1 VEAVVQVD
9 REQEMHHIHLDSG
22 GGGSD
27 AERGDSFRGGEM
39 ATYDYVIVGA
49 GSAGCV
55 LAARLTEDPD
65 VSVLLVEAGPA
76 DAKENIHVP
85 SVFGLL
91 FKTDVDWDYSTAP
104 EEACGGRMMYLPRG
118 KMLGGSS
125 SINAMVYIRGARE
138 DYDGWREIAGDGWG
152 YDDMLPYFKRSED
165 NERGESE
172 YHGAGGP
179 LTVSD
184 SRSRNAMSEAWVE
197 AASETGLKLNE
208 DFNAERQ
215 DGVGMYQVTQRG
227 GMRCSTAAAF
237 LRPAM
242 DRNNLTVETNLQV
255 QRVLIDGG
263 RAVGIAAQRL
273 GEPFEALAERE
284 VILSAGAYNSPQ
296 LLMLSGIGPAEHLA
310 TREIEVAVD
319 LPGVGQNLQDH
330 VNSGVIYTTEEPVSL
345 LLGMEPQYQQEFA
358 EQGSGP
364 LTSNV
369 AEAGGF
375 WRTRDD
381 LEAPDVQFHAAPVM
395 FVEEGLGDPVAH
407 GISFGACLLT
417 PKSRGSVT
425 LRSNDPSAKPWIRHN
440 FLGDEE
446 DVRVMLDG
454 LRLTMDIARA
464 PALGRYCREPFVA
477 PESDGDDVL
486 RAHLARRTQTLYHP
500 VGTCAMGSGPDAV
513 VDSGLHVHG
522 VEALRVVDASVMPVV
537 PRGNTNAPTIAV
549 AERAAD
555 LIRGRTTAAVEAEVS
570 A

>member
-1 VEAVVQVD
+1 
-9 REQEMHHIHLDSG
+9 
-22 GGGSD
+22 
-27 AERGDSFRGGEM
+27 M
-39 ATYDYVIVGA
+39 AAYDYVIVGA

-55 LAARLTEDPD
+55 LAARLTEDPG

-76 DAKENIHVP
+76 DTKENIHVP
-85 SVFGLL
+85 AAFGSL
-91 FKTDVDWDYSTAP
+91 FKTDIDWDYATAP
-104 EEACGGRMMYLPRG
+104 EDGCNGRMMFLPRG
-118 KMLGGSS
+118 KVLGGSS

-138 DYDGWREIAGDGWG
+138 DYDGWRDAGNPGWG
-152 YDDMLPYFKRSED
+152 YDEMLPYFKRSE
-165 NERGESE
+165 NFEGGESE

-179 LTVSD
+179 LAVCA
-184 SRSRNAMSEAWVE
+184 SRSRNVMSEAWVE
-197 AASETGLKLNE
+197 AAAETGLRLND

-215 DGVGMYQVTQRG
+215 DGVGLYQVTQRN
-227 GMRCSTAAAF
+227 GMRCSTAVAF
-237 LRPAM
+237 LHPAM
-242 DRNNLTVETNLQV
+242 ERNNLTVETNLQV
-255 QRVLIDGG
+255 QRVLVERG
-263 RAVGIAAQRL
+263 RAVGIAAERL
-273 GEPFEALAERE
+273 GQPFEALAQRE

-310 TREIEVAVD
+310 MREIEVDVD

-381 LEAPDVQFHAAPVM
+381 LAAPDVQFHTAPVM

-407 GISFGACLLT
+407 GMSFGGCLLT
-417 PKSRGSVT
+417 PRSRGSVT

-440 FLGDEE
+440 FLSDEE
-446 DVRVMLDG
+446 DVRVMLDA

-464 PALGRYCREPFVA
+464 PALGRYCQQPFVA
-477 PESDGDDVL
+477 PESDGDEAL
-486 RAHLARRTQTLYHP
+486 RAHLARRSQTLYHP

-513 VDSGLHVHG
+513 VDADLHVYG

-555 LIRGRTTAAVEAEVS
+555 LIRGRTAAAVEAEVS

>member
-1 VEAVVQVD
+1 
-9 REQEMHHIHLDSG
+9 
-22 GGGSD
+22 
-27 AERGDSFRGGEM
+27 M

-76 DAKENIHVP
+76 AAKANIHVP

-91 FKTDVDWDYSTAP
+91 FKTDADWDSSTAP

-118 KMLGGSS
+118 KVLGGSS
-125 SINAMVYIRGARE
+125 SLNAMVYIRGARE
-138 DYDGWREIAGDGWG
+138 DYDGWRDSVGDGWG
-152 YDDMLPYFKRSED
+152 YDDMLPYFKRSEG

-179 LTVSD
+179 LTVSE

-197 AASETGLKLNE
+197 AAAETGLRLNE

-215 DGVGMYQVTQRG
+215 DGVGIYQVTQRDG
-227 GMRCSTAAAF
+227 LRCSTAAAF

-242 DRNNLTVETNLQV
+242 ERNNLTVETNLQV

-263 RAVGIAAQRL
+263 RAVGVAAQRL

-310 TREIEVAVD
+310 MREIEVAVD

-358 EQGSGP
+358 EEGRGP

-375 WRTRDD
+375 WRTRED
-381 LEAPDVQFHAAPVM
+381 LPAPDVQFHAAPVM

-417 PKSRGSVT
+417 PKSRGNVT
-425 LRSNDPSAKPWIRHN
+425 LRSNDPSAKPWIRHA
-440 FLGDEE
+440 FLSDPD
-446 DVRVMLDG
+446 DVDVMTAG
-454 LRLTMDIARA
+454 LEMTMDIARA
-464 PALGRYCREPFVA
+464 PALAPYCKDPFVA
-477 PESDGDDVL
+477 PASGDRDVL
-486 RAHLARRTQTLYHP
+486 REHLARRSQTLYHP
-500 VGTCAMGSGPDAV
+500 VGTCAMGSV
-513 VDSGLHVHG
+513 VDAELRVHG

-549 AERAAD
+549 AEKAAD
-555 LIRGRTTAAVEAEVS
+555 LIRGRTSAATAAEVH